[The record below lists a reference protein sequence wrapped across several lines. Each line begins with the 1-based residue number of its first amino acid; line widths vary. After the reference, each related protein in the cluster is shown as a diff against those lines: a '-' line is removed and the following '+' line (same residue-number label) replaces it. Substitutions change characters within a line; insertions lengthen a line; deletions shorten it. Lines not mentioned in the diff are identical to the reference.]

1 MTTSSSAPI
10 ASQTA
15 SRRDFR
21 SLVFHLL
28 YAMDS
33 YDYTMP
39 IEQIVQ
45 TYANEFELDIPLD
58 GEIVKMVSSIVQER
72 YDLDQKIKPLLDN
85 WSIER
90 LGMCTLLILRLAIWE
105 LIHTDTPSIIVINEG
120 IELAKGFSER
130 DAYKFVNGILDQAA
144 KKFRNDK
151 PVA

>member
-1 MTTSSSAPI
+1 MSKPSAP
-10 ASQTA
+10 

-21 SLVFHLL
+21 SLIFHLL

-39 IEQIVQ
+39 LEVVVQ
-45 TYANEFELDIPLD
+45 TYVREFEIDIPLD
-58 GEIVKMVSSIVQER
+58 GEIVQIVSAVITER
-72 YDLDQKIKPLLDN
+72 DELDTKLKPLLDN

-90 LGMCTLLILRLAIWE
+90 LGMCTLLILRLSIWE

-144 KKFRNDK
+144 KKYR
-151 PVA
+151 A